1 MDSLNFLNTTDPS
14 VIEELY
20 EKYRIDPQSV
30 ESGWRMFFEGFEFA
44 QESYSQKPVDVASVA
59 EFKVIN
65 LINGYRRRGHLFTLT
80 NPVRTRRQYTPTLD
94 IENFGLTAKDLDTQF
109 NAGDEIG
116 IGKASLRKIIEHL
129 QRTYCQSVGAEFAY
143 IRIPEIYEWLRSR
156 MENSQNTPVYSVDER
171 RQIHNNLS
179 NGVHFEKFLHKK
191 FPGQKRFSLEGAETL
206 IPALHAVIEKG
217 ASLGAEEFV
226 IGMSH
231 RGRLNVLSN
240 IMNKPVSD
248 ILSEFEGKDYDDEQV
263 MGDVKYHLGFTT
275 VRKMAN
281 GSEVKLSLAPNP
293 SHLEA
298 ETAVVE
304 GIVRAKIDH
313 DYHNNINKITP
324 VLIHGDAAIAGQG
337 IIYEVL
343 QMSELP
349 GYLTGGTIHL
359 VVNNQI
365 GFTTNYLEA
374 RSSTYCT
381 DIAKTIQTPVFHVNG
396 DDVEAVVFTVQLAM
410 EYRARFHKDIFIDLL
425 CYRKYG
431 HNEGDE
437 PRFTQPVL
445 YKIIETHPDP
455 EAIYSQKLI
464 EQGVITPEEVQKI
477 KDSISERL
485 ENSFLKSRASDTA
498 HVHAFFAERWSHIR
512 RAEPDDFLASPE
524 TGVDKDILYSIG
536 MKLTEL
542 PADKNFYRKLVK
554 VQDERRAMIETKGN
568 LDWAMGELLAY
579 GTLVSEGFPVRLSG
593 QDSQRGTFS
602 HRHSVFTV
610 EDSEERY
617 TPLANISPDQAKF
630 QVLNSPLSEYGV
642 LGFEYGYA
650 LATANGLTIW
660 EAQFGDFSNG
670 AQIIFDQYISSAEE
684 KWKVL
689 NGLVLL
695 LPHGYEGQG
704 PDHSSGRM
712 ERYLTLC
719 ADYNIQVANCTTP
732 ANFFHLLRR
741 QLHRDYRLP
750 LVVFTPKSLL
760 RHEKCVSPFEDLTQ
774 GGFKEVIDDYSADP
788 KKITRVIFCT
798 GKVYY
803 DLLDEKIRTKDKVT
817 AVVRIEQIYP
827 FPLNQVNELLMKY
840 SKATTYLWVQEEPSN
855 MGAWSFIIRHFHDIQ
870 LLLVARP
877 ESGSPATG
885 LPKTHKLR
893 QQKIVEKAFG
903 ECKCE
908 FADTTCKM
916 ICAPKEMLL
925 VPNSIEIINNKVL

>member
-14 VIEELY
+14 VIEDLY
-20 EKYRIDPQSV
+20 DRFRIDQQSV
-30 ESGWRMFFEGFEFA
+30 EPGWRMFFEGFEFA
-44 QESYSQKPVDVASVA
+44 QENYQKKTTDISSVA

-65 LINGYRRRGHLFTLT
+65 LIDGYRRRGHLFTLT
-80 NPVRTRRQYTPTLD
+80 NPVRTRRQYKPTLD
-94 IENFGLTAKDLDTQF
+94 IENFGLTEKDLDTQF
-109 NAGDEIG
+109 NAGEGIG
-116 IGKASLRKIIEHL
+116 IGKASLRKIVEHL

-143 IRIPEIYEWLRSR
+143 IRIPEIFEWLRSR
-156 MENSQNTPVYSVDER
+156 MENSQNTPTYTIDDR
-171 RQIHNNLS
+171 KQIHEDLS

-206 IPALHAVIEKG
+206 IPALLAVIDKG
-217 ASLGAEEFV
+217 ASLGTEEFV
-226 IGMSH
+226 IGMAH

-248 ILSEFEGKDYDDEQV
+248 ILSEFEGKDYDDDQV

-275 VRKMAN
+275 TRKVKS
-281 GSEVKLSLAPNP
+281 GGKVKLSLAPNP

-298 ETAVVE
+298 ETPVVE
-304 GIVRAKIDH
+304 GIVRAKLDH
-313 DYHNNINKITP
+313 DYQGNTNKITP
-324 VLIHGDAAIAGQG
+324 VLIHGDAAVAGQG
-337 IIYEVL
+337 IIYELL

-359 VVNNQI
+359 VINNQI

-396 DDVEAVVFTVQLAM
+396 DDVEAVVYTVQLAM
-410 EYRARFHKDIFIDLL
+410 EYRAKFHKDVFIDLL

-437 PRFTQPVL
+437 PRFTQPIL

-455 EAIYSQKLI
+455 EAIYSAKLI
-464 EQGVITPEEVQKI
+464 ELGLITSEEVQQI
-477 KDSISERL
+477 KESINERL
-485 ENSFLKSRASDTA
+485 ESSFTLSRTRNTA
-498 HVHAFFAERWSHIR
+498 TVYSFFGELWKHIR
-512 RAEPDDFLASPE
+512 RSQPEDFLSSPV
-524 TGVDKDILYSIG
+524 TGVEIDLLVSIG
-536 MKLTEL
+536 MKITEM
-542 PADKNFYRKLVK
+542 PADKKFYRKLVK
-554 VQDERRAMIETKGN
+554 VQEERRAMIETRGN

-610 EDSEERY
+610 EDSEEKY
-617 TPLANISPDQAKF
+617 TPLSNISPDQARF

-650 LATANGLTIW
+650 LTTPNGLTLW

-670 AQIIFDQYISSAEE
+670 AQIIFDQYISSAED

-719 ADYNIQVANCTTP
+719 ADNNIQVANCTTP

-741 QLHRDYRLP
+741 QLHRDIRLP
-750 LVVFTPKSLL
+750 LIVFTPKSLL
-760 RHEKCVSPFEDLTQ
+760 RHEKCVSPFEDLTH
-774 GGFKEVIDDYSADP
+774 GGFKEVIDDQTANP
-788 KKITRVIFCT
+788 AEITRLIFCA

-803 DLLDEKIRTKDKVT
+803 DLMDEKSRIGDTVT
-817 AVVRIEQIYP
+817 AVIRLEQIYP
-827 FPLNQVNELLMKY
+827 FPLNQ
-840 SKATTYLWVQEEPSN
+840 T
-855 MGAWSFIIRHFHDIQ
+855 
-870 LLLVARP
+870 VAF
-877 ESGSPATG
+877 
-885 LPKTHKLR
+885 
-893 QQKIVEKAFG
+893 QI
-903 ECKCE
+903 
-908 FADTTCKM
+908 
-916 ICAPKEMLL
+916 
-925 VPNSIEIINNKVL
+925 

>member
-30 ESGWRMFFEGFEFA
+30 EPGWRMFFEGFEFA
-44 QESYSQKPVDVASVA
+44 QESYQQKPVDVASVA

-94 IENFGLTAKDLDTQF
+94 IENFGLTNKDLDTQF

-116 IGKASLRKIIEHL
+116 IGKATLRKIIEHL

-156 MENSQNTPVYSVDER
+156 MENSQNTPVYSADER
-171 RQIHNNLS
+171 RQIHKNLS
-179 NGVHFEKFLHKK
+179 DGVHFEKFLHKK

-206 IPALHAVIEKG
+206 IPALVAVIEKG
-217 ASLGAEEFV
+217 ASLGTEEFV

-298 ETAVVE
+298 ETPVVE

-313 DYHNNINKITP
+313 DYRNNINKITP

-477 KDSISERL
+477 KETISKRL

-498 HVHAFFAERWSHIR
+498 HVHAFFEDRWSHIR
-512 RAEPDDFLASPE
+512 RSQPDDFLASPD
-524 TGVDKDILYSIG
+524 TGVDKDILFSIG
-536 MKLTEL
+536 MKLTDL
-542 PADKNFYRKLVK
+542 PSDKKFYRKLVK
-554 VQDERRAMIETKGN
+554 VQDERRVMIETKGN

-689 NGLVLL
+689 NGLVML

-760 RHEKCVSPFEDLTQ
+760 RHEKCVSPFEDLTH
-774 GGFKEVIDDYSADP
+774 GGFKEVIDDSTADP
-788 KKITRVIFCT
+788 KKITRIVFCT

-803 DLLDEKIRTKDKVT
+803 DLLDEKIRINDTVT

-827 FPLNQVNELLMKY
+827 FPLNQVNELLLKY

-916 ICAPKEMLL
+916 VCAPKEMLV

>member
-14 VIEELY
+14 VIEDLY
-20 EKYRIDPQSV
+20 TQYQADPKSV
-30 ESGWRMFFEGFEFA
+30 EPGWRMFFEGFEFA
-44 QESYSQKPVDVASVA
+44 QENYQKKSTDVASTA

-80 NPVRTRRQYTPTLD
+80 NPVRTRRQYSPTLD
-94 IENFGLTAKDLDTQF
+94 IENFGLSKKDLDTQF
-109 NAGDEIG
+109 NAGEEIG
-116 IGKASLRKIIEHL
+116 IGKATLRKIIEHL
-129 QRTYCQSVGAEFAY
+129 DRTYCQSVGAEFAY
-143 IRIPEIYEWLRSR
+143 IRIPEIHDWLRIR
-156 MENSQNTPVYSVDER
+156 MENSQNTPIYAVAER
-171 RQIHNNLS
+171 REIHENLS
-179 NGVHFEKFLHKK
+179 NAVYFEKFLHKK

-206 IPALHAVIEKG
+206 IPALYAVIEKG

-226 IGMSH
+226 IGMAH

-240 IMNKPVSD
+240 IMNKPVND
-248 ILSEFEGKDYDDEQV
+248 ILSEFEGKDYDDDQV

-275 VRKMAN
+275 VRKVKS
-281 GSEVKLSLAPNP
+281 GGEVKISLAPNP

-298 ETAVVE
+298 ESPVVE

-313 DYHNNINKITP
+313 DYQNNINKIVP

-359 VVNNQI
+359 VINNQI

-396 DDVEAVVFTVQLAM
+396 DDVEAVVYTVQLAM

-437 PRFTQPVL
+437 PRFTQPIL
-445 YKIIETHPDP
+445 YKIIENHPDP
-455 EAIYSQKLI
+455 EAIYSKKLI
-464 EQGVITPEEVQKI
+464 EQGLITDEEVQKV
-477 KDSISERL
+477 KESINTRL
-485 ENSFLKSRASDTA
+485 EDSFTLSRASETA
-498 HVHAFFAERWSHIR
+498 TVYAFFKDRWSQIR
-512 RAEPDDFLASPE
+512 KSQPDDFLSSPV
-524 TGVDKDILYSIG
+524 TAVNKDVLFSIG
-536 MKLTEL
+536 MKITDL
-542 PADKNFYRKLVK
+542 PADKKFYRKLVK
-554 VQDERRAMIETKGN
+554 VQEERRTMIESKGN

-617 TPLANISPDQAKF
+617 TPLSNISKDQAMF

-642 LGFEYGYA
+642 LGLEYGYA
-650 LATANGLTIW
+650 LTTPNGLTIW

-689 NGLVLL
+689 NGLVML

-719 ADYNIQVANCTTP
+719 ADHNIQVANCTTP

-741 QLHRDYRLP
+741 QLHRDFRLP

-760 RHEKCVSPFEDLTQ
+760 RHEKCVSPFKDFTH
-774 GGFKEVIDDYSADP
+774 GGFQEVIDDLSADP
-788 KKITRVIFCT
+788 KEITRLIFCT

-803 DLLDEKIRTKDKVT
+803 DLMDEKVRIGDTVT
-817 AVVRIEQIYP
+817 AVIRIEQIYP
-827 FPLNQVNELLMKY
+827 FPLNQVNELLAKY
-840 SKATTYLWVQEEPSN
+840 ANANYYSWVQEEPAN
-855 MGAWSFIIRHFHDIQ
+855 MGAWTFIIRHFTEVQ
-870 LLLVARP
+870 LMFVGRP

-908 FADTTCKM
+908 WADKSCRLV
-916 ICAPKEMLL
+916 CAPNEMLYM
-925 VPNSIEIINNKVL
+925 PNNVEIVNNKAL

>member
-20 EKYRIDPQSV
+20 DHFRIDPQSV
-30 ESGWRMFFEGFEFA
+30 EPGWRMFFEGFEFA
-44 QESYSQKPVDVASVA
+44 QENYQKKTTDISSVA

-65 LINGYRRRGHLFTLT
+65 LIDGYRRRGHLFTLT
-80 NPVRTRRQYTPTLD
+80 NPVRTRRQYKPTLD
-94 IENFGLTAKDLDTQF
+94 IENFGLSEKDLDTQF
-109 NAGDEIG
+109 NAGEGIG

-129 QRTYCQSVGAEFAY
+129 QHTYCQSVGAEFAY

-156 MENSQNTPVYSVDER
+156 MENSQNTPTYTIDDR
-171 RQIHNNLS
+171 KQIHENLS

-206 IPALHAVIEKG
+206 IPALLAVIEKG
-217 ASLGAEEFV
+217 ASLGTEEFV
-226 IGMSH
+226 IGMAH

-248 ILSEFEGKDYDDEQV
+248 ILSEFEGKDYDDDQV

-275 VRKMAN
+275 TRKVKS
-281 GSEVKLSLAPNP
+281 GGEVKLSLAPNP

-298 ETAVVE
+298 EIPVVE
-304 GIVRAKIDH
+304 GIVRAKLDS
-313 DYHNNINKITP
+313 DYQDNTNKITP
-324 VLIHGDAAIAGQG
+324 VLIHGDAAVAGQG

-359 VVNNQI
+359 VINNQI

-396 DDVEAVVFTVQLAM
+396 DDVEAVVYTVQLAM
-410 EYRARFHKDIFIDLL
+410 EYRAKFHKDIFIDLL

-437 PRFTQPVL
+437 PRFTQPIL

-455 EAIYSQKLI
+455 EAIYSAKLI
-464 EQGVITPEEVQKI
+464 EQGVITPEEVQQI
-477 KDSISERL
+477 KESINERL
-485 ENSFLKSRASDTA
+485 ENSFTLSRSRNTA
-498 HVHAFFAERWSHIR
+498 TVYSFFGDLWKHIR
-512 RAEPDDFLASPE
+512 RSQPEDFLSSPV
-524 TGVDKDILYSIG
+524 TGVENDLLVSIG
-536 MKLTEL
+536 MKITDM
-542 PADKNFYRKLVK
+542 PADKKFYRKLVK
-554 VQDERRAMIETKGN
+554 VQEERRAMIESKGN

-579 GTLVSEGFPVRLSG
+579 ATLVSEGFPVRLSG

-610 EDSEERY
+610 EDSEEKY
-617 TPLANISPDQAKF
+617 TPLSNISPDQARF

-650 LATANGLTIW
+650 LTTPNGLTLW

-670 AQIIFDQYISSAEE
+670 AQIIFDQYISSAED

-719 ADYNIQVANCTTP
+719 ADNNIQVANCTTP

-741 QLHRDYRLP
+741 QLHRDIRLP
-750 LVVFTPKSLL
+750 LIIFTPKSLL
-760 RHEKCVSPFEDLTQ
+760 RHEKCVSPFEDLTH
-774 GGFKEVIDDYSADP
+774 GGFKEVIDDQTANPSE
-788 KKITRVIFCT
+788 ITRLIFCT

-803 DLLDEKIRTKDKVT
+803 DLMDEKLRIGDTVT
-817 AVVRIEQIYP
+817 AVIRLEQIYP
-827 FPLNQVNELLMKY
+827 FPLNQINGLLLKY
-840 SKATTYLWVQEEPSN
+840 SNAVLFQWVQEEPAN
-855 MGAWSFIIRHFHDIQ
+855 MGAWSFIIRHFTDIQ
-870 LLLVARP
+870 LMLVARP

-903 ECKCE
+903 ECVCE
-908 FADTTCKM
+908 DKDKSCKM
-916 ICAPKEMLL
+916 VCAPKEMIIA
-925 VPNSIEIINNKVL
+925 PNSIEFINNKVL

>member
-1 MDSLNFLNTTDPS
+1 MP
-14 VIEELY
+14 
-20 EKYRIDPQSV
+20 
-30 ESGWRMFFEGFEFA
+30 
-44 QESYSQKPVDVASVA
+44 
-59 EFKVIN
+59 
-65 LINGYRRRGHLFTLT
+65 
-80 NPVRTRRQYTPTLD
+80 
-94 IENFGLTAKDLDTQF
+94 
-109 NAGDEIG
+109 
-116 IGKASLRKIIEHL
+116 
-129 QRTYCQSVGAEFAY
+129 
-143 IRIPEIYEWLRSR
+143 
-156 MENSQNTPVYSVDER
+156 
-171 RQIHNNLS
+171 
-179 NGVHFEKFLHKK
+179 
-191 FPGQKRFSLEGAETL
+191 
-206 IPALHAVIEKG
+206 
-217 ASLGAEEFV
+217 
-226 IGMSH
+226 
-231 RGRLNVLSN
+231 
-240 IMNKPVSD
+240 
-248 ILSEFEGKDYDDEQV
+248 
-263 MGDVKYHLGFTT
+263 
-275 VRKMAN
+275 
-281 GSEVKLSLAPNP
+281 PNP

-298 ETAVVE
+298 ETPVVE

-359 VVNNQI
+359 VINNQI

-445 YKIIETHPDP
+445 YKIIESHPDP

-464 EQGVITPEEVQKI
+464 EQGVITFEEVQKI
-477 KDSISERL
+477 KESISEQL
-485 ENSFLKSRASDTA
+485 ENSFLKSKASDTA
-498 HVHAFFAERWSHIR
+498 HVHAFFEDRWSHIR
-512 RAEPDDFLASPE
+512 RSQPEDFLASPD
-524 TGVDKDILYSIG
+524 TGVDNEILASIG
-536 MKLTEL
+536 KKITDL
-542 PADKNFYRKLVK
+542 PADKKFYRKLVK
-554 VQDERRAMIETKGN
+554 VQEERRAMIETKGN

-630 QVLNSPLSEYGV
+630 QTLNSPLSEYGV

-650 LATANGLTIW
+650 LATAEGLTIW

-689 NGLVLL
+689 NGLVML

-719 ADYNIQVANCTTP
+719 ADYNIQVANCSTP

-741 QLHRDYRLP
+741 QLHRDFRLP

-760 RHEKCVSPFEDLTQ
+760 RHEKCVSPFKDFTQ
-774 GGFKEVIDDYSADP
+774 GGFKEVIDDDTADP
-788 KKITRVIFCT
+788 EKITRVIFCT

-803 DLLDEKIRTKDKVT
+803 DLLDEKIRIDDTIT

-827 FPLNQVNELLMKY
+827 FPLNQVNALLIKY
-840 SKATTYLWVQEEPSN
+840 SKAVTYLWVQEEPAN

-908 FADTTCKM
+908 NAEKTCKM
-916 ICAPKEMLL
+916 VCAPKEILQ